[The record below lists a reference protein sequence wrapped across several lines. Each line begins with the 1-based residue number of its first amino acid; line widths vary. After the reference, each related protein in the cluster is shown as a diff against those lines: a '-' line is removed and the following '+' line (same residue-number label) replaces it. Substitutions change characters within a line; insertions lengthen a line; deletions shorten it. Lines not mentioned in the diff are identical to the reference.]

1 MRNCKKGGK
10 EKDMLL
16 EFSCANHKSIRE
28 EIVFSALAGRDTT
41 YEEKTQE
48 FEGHRV
54 LKSAVIY
61 GANGSGKSNFID
73 AVNFV
78 KMLVINS
85 INYQPGQGMQQ
96 SPHKLE
102 GFEKES
108 VYRIQFVTKNTRYVF
123 GFSLKNMLVTEE
135 YLYFFP
141 NGRQAKIFERDG
153 KDFTTGSKFR
163 GKLSTCKDVLKPNRL
178 LLSCAANFSSVAEIE
193 DAYKFFSDELVIYSS
208 NNQDNW
214 MRYSLYQMNTNEDVK
229 QSVVRFMQNLGI
241 GLRDIEVT
249 IDQKKVE
256 ADELPPFLDTKFK
269 NIILQGNVDSITA
282 KVIYDGFEIDL
293 MQEEST
299 GVKKLFSLLCPLL
312 DIIMNGKVLLCDELE
327 AGLHESLVFELVRLF
342 MEWESDN
349 FPQIFFTTHET
360 GLLNLD
366 LFRRDQIWF
375 TEMRLE
381 DRSTELY
388 SLAEIKNIRKNENFG
403 KGYISGKYGGI
414 PMLNVD
420 FANIVSKM

>member
-1 MRNCKKGGK
+1 MYR
-10 EKDMLL
+10 KDSEGWLKHAD
-16 EFSCANHKSIRE
+16 F
-28 EIVFSALAGRDTT
+28 IVLDMICLQLA
-41 YEEKTQE
+41 YI
-48 FEGHRV
+48 
-54 LKSAVIY
+54 L
-61 GANGSGKSNFID
+61 
-73 AVNFV
+73 
-78 KMLVINS
+78 
-85 INYQPGQGMQQ
+85 
-96 SPHKLE
+96 
-102 GFEKES
+102 
-108 VYRIQFVTKNTRYVF
+108 
-123 GFSLKNMLVTEE
+123 
-135 YLYFFP
+135 
-141 NGRQAKIFERDG
+141 
-153 KDFTTGSKFR
+153 
-163 GKLSTCKDVLKPNRL
+163 
-178 LLSCAANFSSVAEIE
+178 
-193 DAYKFFSDELVIYSS
+193 AYKTFGIWYAGNSFAVLFFGGIDNIKKKINKLYYFDFRDSS
-208 NNQDNW
+208 CISMCNY
-214 MRYSLYQMNTNEDVK
+214 YSLYQINTNEEVK
-229 QSVVRFMQNLGI
+229 QSVIRFMQNLGI

-256 ADELPPFLDTKFK
+256 ADELPPFLDSKFK
-269 NIILQGNVDSITA
+269 NIILQGNVDSITV

-299 GVKKLFSLLCPLL
+299 GVKKLFSLFCPLL

-360 GLLNLD
+360 GLLNMD

-388 SLAEIKNIRKNENFG
+388 SLAEIKNIRKDENFG

>member
-1 MRNCKKGGK
+1 MQKGGK

-16 EFSCANHKSIRE
+16 EFSCVNHKSIRE
-28 EIVFSALAGRDTT
+28 EIVFSALAGSDTT
-41 YEEKTQE
+41 YEEKTQQ
-48 FEGHRV
+48 FEGHRI

-85 INYQPGQGMQQ
+85 INYQPGQGMRQL
-96 SPHKLE
+96 PHKLE

-108 VYRIQFVTKNTRYVF
+108 VYRIQFVTKNARYVF

-141 NGRQAKIFERDG
+141 NGRRAKIFERDD

-178 LLSCAANFSSVAEIE
+178 LLSCAANFSSVKEIE

-214 MRYSLYQMNTNEDVK
+214 MQYSLYQINTNEEVK
-229 QSVVRFMQNLGI
+229 QSVIRFMQNLGI

-256 ADELPPFLDTKFK
+256 ADELPPFLDSKFK
-269 NIILQGNVDSITA
+269 NIILQGNVDSITV

-299 GVKKLFSLLCPLL
+299 GVKKLFSLFCPLL

-360 GLLNLD
+360 GLLNMD

-388 SLAEIKNIRKNENFG
+388 SLAEIKNIRKDENFG

>member
-1 MRNCKKGGK
+1 
-10 EKDMLL
+10 MLL

-28 EIVFSALAGRDTT
+28 EIVFSALAGSDTT
-41 YEEKTQE
+41 YEEKTQQ
-48 FEGHRV
+48 FEGHRI

-85 INYQPGQGMQQ
+85 INYQPGQGMRQL
-96 SPHKLE
+96 PHKLE

-108 VYRIQFVTKNTRYVF
+108 VYRIQFVTKNARYVF

-141 NGRQAKIFERDG
+141 NGRQTKIFERDD

-178 LLSCAANFSSVAEIE
+178 LLSCAANFSSVKEIE
-193 DAYKFFSDELVIYSS
+193 DAYKFFSDEMVIYSS

-214 MRYSLYQMNTNEDVK
+214 MQYSLYQINTNEEVK
-229 QSVVRFMQNLGI
+229 QSVIRFMQNLGI

-256 ADELPPFLDTKFK
+256 ADELPPFLDSKFK

-299 GVKKLFSLLCPLL
+299 GVKKLFSLFCPLL

-360 GLLNLD
+360 GLLNMD

-388 SLAEIKNIRKNENFG
+388 SLAEIKNIRKDENFG